1 MAKKKATKTE
11 EDLFAQIAASTGG
24 EVLQDM
30 DSVKYFVDTG
40 NLAVNYQC
48 SGKFINGGVPG
59 GRITEIYGPSSSG
72 KSLFANNTLHGCQKL
87 GGFPVILDCE
97 NATNNEFMANANHLD
112 LGKVLWYAPQS
123 LEQAFRK
130 IHVVSQ
136 AVRENVP
143 HEVPIVFVYDS
154 ISVSPCE
161 RELKENDLPDD
172 YKASDWKKIVGKKE
186 QPGERAK
193 VCSAELRKLQAV
205 LAEYNITVVVLNQ
218 TRSKIG
224 VMFGNPET
232 VGGGGKALEFYASV
246 RLRTNAKKK
255 IENKRLETFAGINL
269 GVRNVKNKTHRPF
282 IAVDDVKLYFE
293 SGIDPLTGLLQS
305 LREAERIE
313 MVKAGYY
320 KVMPDYLPD
329 DKNEYTFR
337 SSKARNDVPVDVLL
351 DCPAVIDAENRAQVE
366 EYLKDFAAALG
377 SSSSGDFEEKAVIMD
392 ADGSFIEQEEED

>member
-1 MAKKKATKTE
+1 MAKKKVKSE
-11 EDLFAQIAASTGG
+11 VDLFSEIAALTGG
-24 EVLQDM
+24 EVLNEM
-30 DSVKYFVDTG
+30 ESVKYFIDTG

-72 KSLFANNTLHGCQKL
+72 KSLFANNALHGCQKL
-87 GGFPVILDCE
+87 GGYPIILDCE

-112 LGKVLWYAPQS
+112 LKRVLWYAPQS

-130 IHVVSQ
+130 IHVVTQ
-136 AVRENVP
+136 KIREKVA
-143 HEVPIVFVYDS
+143 HDVPIVFVYDS

-172 YKASDWKKIVGKKE
+172 YKASDWKKIVGRKE

-193 VCSAELRKLQAV
+193 ICSAELRKLQSE
-205 LAEYNITVVVLNQ
+205 LSNYNVTVVILNQ

-246 RLRTNAKKK
+246 RMRTNAKKK

-269 GVRNVKNKTHRPF
+269 SVRNVKNKTHRPF

-305 LREAERIE
+305 LREAEHIE
-313 MVKAGYY
+313 PIKAGHYR
-320 KVMPDYLPD
+320 VMEDYLPEGMD
-329 DKNEYTFR
+329 EYTFR
-337 SSKARNDVPVDVLL
+337 SSKVRNDVPVEVLL
-351 DCPAVIDAENRAQVE
+351 DCPKVIDAESRE
-366 EYLKDFAAALG
+366 EVVAYLEDFKSALG
-377 SSSSGDFEEKAVIMD
+377 SAASGDFEEKAVVMD
-392 ADGSFIEQEEED
+392 SDGSFIEQEEDD